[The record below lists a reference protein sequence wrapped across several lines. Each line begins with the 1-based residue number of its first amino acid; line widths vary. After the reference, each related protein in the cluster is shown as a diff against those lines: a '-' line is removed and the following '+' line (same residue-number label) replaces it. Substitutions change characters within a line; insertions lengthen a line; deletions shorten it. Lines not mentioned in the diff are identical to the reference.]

1 MRTAIGFGVLA
12 LFLVA
17 VLASRNIVADEDSDQ
32 DGLPDWW
39 ELEYFE
45 DLSYGADDDP
55 DNDGFT
61 NMEEYGAGT
70 SPIDET
76 NKPRPPVFGTD

>member
-1 MRTAIGFGVLA
+1 MKAMIAFGVLA
-12 LFLVA
+12 LLLVV

-39 ELEYFE
+39 ELEYFG

-55 DNDGFT
+55 DLDDFT
-61 NMEEYGAGT
+61 NLEEYEAGT
-70 SPIDET
+70 DPTDET
-76 NKPRPPVFGTD
+76 SKPRPPRIDTN

>member
-1 MRTAIGFGVLA
+1 MAIFVPR
-12 LFLVA
+12 
-17 VLASRNIVADEDSDQ
+17 SIVANEDSDQ

-39 ELEYFE
+39 ELEYFG

-61 NMEEYGAGT
+61 NLEEYEAGT
-70 SPIDET
+70 SPIDSMS
-76 NKPRPPVFGTD
+76 KPRPPVLEL